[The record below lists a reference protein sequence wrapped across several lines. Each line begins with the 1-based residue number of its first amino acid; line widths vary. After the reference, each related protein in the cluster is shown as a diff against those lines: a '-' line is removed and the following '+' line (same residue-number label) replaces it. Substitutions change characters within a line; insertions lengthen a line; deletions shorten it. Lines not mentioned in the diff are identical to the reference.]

1 KTSSGSFSSGRSGKI
16 SSGGR
21 SSSASFSV
29 RSSSGRSISET
40 WGPRVISFPAAQKRK
55 MSPITMTELQIIT
68 RGSIAPPLMKGNLSY
83 LRARSQSIAQFPSP
97 LSAPT
102 ACACKNFELIR
113 PAPAGKLGLVKNPPW
128 LEIFIVGMLGIAGG
142 VHYAAHVRAPWPPG
156 VRVREEP
163 RQQKVEQPK
172 SWTMKGY
179 EITPLAAYQIRAR
192 VLHTEAYHFDRES
205 DLSPVD
211 WALGW
216 RSMSDSAALKRLRI
230 SQGGRWY
237 F

>member
-1 KTSSGSFSSGRSGKI
+1 
-16 SSGGR
+16 
-21 SSSASFSV
+21 
-29 RSSSGRSISET
+29 
-40 WGPRVISFPAAQKRK
+40 
-55 MSPITMTELQIIT
+55 
-68 RGSIAPPLMKGNLSY
+68 
-83 LRARSQSIAQFPSP
+83 
-97 LSAPT
+97 
-102 ACACKNFELIR
+102 
-113 PAPAGKLGLVKNPPW
+113 
-128 LEIFIVGMLGIAGG
+128 MLGIAGG

-237 F
+237 FYHWDADPPLAESDIIAHSANTHILPATPQVAREVKAVRAGDVIDARGYLVSIRGPDGYHWESSLSRTDTGAGSCEVFWVRSLEVEPR